1 MDGHAVPSAMLLLAM
16 AHKFGDERVMGRWI
30 VRAVVVEPFMQA
42 GCMIEE
48 SRALGAWSLEE

>member
-1 MDGHAVPSAMLLLAM
+1 MLLLAM
-16 AHKFGDERVMGRWI
+16 AHKVGDERESWVRSI

-48 SRALGAWSLEE
+48 SRALGAWSLE